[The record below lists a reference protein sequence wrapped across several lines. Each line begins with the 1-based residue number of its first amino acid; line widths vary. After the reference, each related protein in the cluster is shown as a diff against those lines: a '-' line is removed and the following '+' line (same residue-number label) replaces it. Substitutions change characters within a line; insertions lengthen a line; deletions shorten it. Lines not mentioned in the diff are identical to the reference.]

1 MSIILI
7 TNISEKFKKLLIFNI
22 SDSDNIIIIIIK
34 ELIIEIRIYYKIYI
48 IVINSFLFLLNLILI
63 IFLIELY
70 YS

>member
-70 YS
+70 YF